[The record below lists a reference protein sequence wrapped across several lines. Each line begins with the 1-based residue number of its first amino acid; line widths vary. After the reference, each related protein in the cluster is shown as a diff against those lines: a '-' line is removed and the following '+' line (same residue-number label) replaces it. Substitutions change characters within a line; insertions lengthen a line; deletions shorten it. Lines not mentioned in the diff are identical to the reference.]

1 MKVFFFTSS
10 VYVNDVKLLKL
21 QYYLYYS
28 QFMKINN
35 NNNNNNNNKKLLKGY
50 FTQKNVITPWFT
62 HPHAI
67 LGVYAFLLSDEYS
80 QSYVKKYKYILA
92 LELYNCSEWGLRF

>member
-35 NNNNNNNNKKLLKGY
+35 DNNNNNKKLLKGY
-50 FTQKNVITPWFT
+50 FTQKM
-62 HPHAI
+62 
-67 LGVYAFLLSDEYS
+67 
-80 QSYVKKYKYILA
+80 
-92 LELYNCSEWGLRF
+92 

>member
-28 QFMKINN
+28 QFMQI
-35 NNNNNNNNKKLLKGY
+35 NNNNNNKKLLKGY
-50 FTQKNVITPWFT
+50 FTQKM
-62 HPHAI
+62 
-67 LGVYAFLLSDEYS
+67 
-80 QSYVKKYKYILA
+80 
-92 LELYNCSEWGLRF
+92 